1 MKSNRTLLVWL
12 VVLLAVLNI
21 STVAALLYH
30 KQQHKQN
37 NELLMAGS
45 GQVAI
50 NGSYFR
56 HQLQFDSLQMSG
68 FRHAQRN
75 FQPKVKEILMAIDSL
90 KGAMHTELTG
100 AHPDTL
106 LLNRISHRI
115 GENHALLK
123 KETYKFY
130 LSLCTLCSVQQKEQ
144 LQQTLLPIFCDCAG
158 NRQTAPDQI
167 MQPGERGRRN
177 RLQHQ

>member
-37 NELLMAGS
+37 NERLMAGS

-50 NGSYFR
+50 NGAYFR

-75 FQPKVKEILMAIDSL
+75 FQPKVKEILYSIDSL

-100 AHPDTL
+100 EHPDTL
-106 LLNRISHRI
+106 LLNHISHQI

-123 KETYKFY
+123 QETYKFY
-130 LSLCTLCSVQQKEQ
+130 LSLCTLCSAQQKEQ
-144 LQQTLLPIFCDCAG
+144 LQQTLLPLFCDCSEYSAT
-158 NRQTAPDQI
+158 R
-167 MQPGERGRRN
+167 PGHLPRPSEQGRRN